1 MSLKTQALKNVA
13 SSWAGL
19 GTSIAVGFFLSP
31 FILHRLG
38 DDAFG
43 LWILVFSV
51 TGYYGLFDFGI
62 RSSLVRYVAK
72 FKATGETDQLACLI
86 NTSLF
91 SYSCVGIF
99 LMALTVTGSPY
110 VERFFHIPPALR
122 GDARILFLIVGTALA
137 VGFPLAVSGGILEGL
152 QSFYVINWTQ
162 IIATLLRAVL
172 ILLAL
177 WHGLGVK
184 TVTLITVA
192 LPLIGSAVNFVI
204 ARRLLDVPYGMRYVN
219 RETFRQVRDYGSVTF
234 MIIVAGR
241 LRFKT
246 DAVIIG
252 SFLSAS
258 AITYFAVGARLVDYA
273 GEVVSSLAQIF
284 TPMSSQFH
292 ATGDY
297 DRLRRIFLAGNRVC
311 ALTMFPVCTALIIVG
326 KSVIEAWVGARY
338 VSSYIILLI
347 LLIPSSLYYAQA
359 TSNRILF
366 GMSRHRTLAVVV
378 LLEGI
383 ANVILSI
390 VLIRPFGIVGDAIGT
405 AIPLSCTALFFLPR
419 HLCRQL
425 GVPLWRFVRE
435 SFLYPVLFCLPM
447 AVVLMVMQHFFYA
460 HGYRQLVLNLVVGLA
475 AYSVGLFWVFLTREP
490 AGIQLR
496 GRMVQYFQQASG
508 R

>member
-1 MSLKTQALKNVA
+1 MSLKLQALKNVA

-19 GTSIAVGFFLSP
+19 GVSIVVGFFLSP
-31 FILHRLG
+31 FILHHLG

-72 FKATGETDQLACLI
+72 FKATGEIDQLARLV

-91 SYSCVGIF
+91 SYGCIGLF
-99 LMALTVTGSPY
+99 LMVVTLAGSFY
-110 VERFFHIPPALR
+110 VDRFFHIPADLR
-122 GDARILFLIVGTALA
+122 ADARILFFMVGTALA
-137 VGFPLAVSGGILEGL
+137 LGFPLGVAGGILEGL

-162 IIATLLRAVL
+162 IVSTLLRAVL

-177 WHGLGVK
+177 WHGLGLK

-192 LPLIGSAVNFVI
+192 LPLAGSAVNFVI
-204 ARRLLDVPYGMRYVN
+204 ARRLLPMPYGLRYVN
-219 RETFRQVRDYGSVTF
+219 RETFRQVADYGSVTF

-258 AITYFAVGARLVDYA
+258 AITFFSIGARLVDYA
-273 GEVVSSLAQIF
+273 GDVVSSLAQIF

-292 ATGDY
+292 TTGDY
-297 DRLRRIFLAGNRVC
+297 ERLRKIFLAGNRAC
-311 ALTMFPVCTALIIVG
+311 ALTMFPICTALIILG
-326 KSVIEAWVGARY
+326 KSVIEAWVGPRY
-338 VSSYIILLI
+338 ISSYSILLI
-347 LLIPSSLYYAQA
+347 LLIPSTLYFAQA
-359 TSNRILF
+359 TSSRILF

-383 ANVILSI
+383 TNLILSI
-390 VLIRPFGIVGDAIGT
+390 ALIRPLGIVGDAIGT
-405 AIPLSCTALFFLPR
+405 AIPLACTALFFLPR

-435 SFLYPVLFCLPM
+435 SLLYPVFFCLPM
-447 AVVLMVMQHFFYA
+447 ALALMAMQHFFYA
-460 HGYRQLVLNLVVGLA
+460 HGYRQLAMNLVVGLT
-475 AYSVGLFWVFLTREP
+475 AYGVGLLWLFLTHEP
-490 AGIQLR
+490 AGVQLR
-496 GRMVQYFQQASG
+496 DRMTHYFLRAG
-508 R
+508 ER